1 MLYKFYHKHQN
12 IICVVIYA
20 ISETHFHLF
29 NTYRLWIAPA
39 IMLPSKLDLNSD
51 LLCSMIYI
59 YIYIY
64 WTPIA
69 RSLCFEK
76 PVCLIRI
83 YKIFSEYKRRLI
95 STHIYFS
102 NVLLRIYSQKYRLL
116 KFVEPETYCMLK
128 L

>member
-1 MLYKFYHKHQN
+1 
-12 IICVVIYA
+12 
-20 ISETHFHLF
+20 
-29 NTYRLWIAPA
+29 
-39 IMLPSKLDLNSD
+39 MLPSKLDLNSD

-59 YIYIY
+59 Y

-69 RSLCFEK
+69 RSLYLEK

-102 NVLLRIYSQKYRLL
+102 NVLLLTKIYAQVVILPI
-116 KFVEPETYCMLK
+116 FVICDIANDSIGFI
-128 L
+128 